1 MPSSRALT
9 VVIAGSLVL
18 AGLLPTASPAFAKSD
33 FSAGPAMGWSSWS
46 VESSTRATYGTSWL
60 TESHV
65 EGAADAVA
73 AKLHSAGYSYINID
87 SGWNADLSFNGH
99 TDGNGIPNPDS
110 TRFPDGISGVANYV
124 HNKGLKL
131 GLYTTVG
138 LDKGV
143 YNQNAPIVGT
153 GCHTQDIAR
162 QPLTSTNGWGSAWQI
177 DYGNSCAQAYINS
190 IVDKFASWG
199 VDLIKVDGTTTSNVA
214 DFQAFSNAIDQSG
227 RTIYLTASAWPVP
240 QSIES
245 QLSPYANGVRVDTDV
260 ECYCGTVSSW
270 SSSVSARWNDLPNWL
285 AGLTPGYWP
294 DLDSMPISNNSGSAI
309 QDGISSVERQS
320 VMTFWSMA
328 SAPLYVGGDVFFLDN
343 EAVSILTNPEVVA
356 VDQSGRFPARI
367 TGGNQQKW
375 RKQLADGSWAVAVY
389 NLGSSSANITVN
401 WSDLGISGSHAV
413 RDLVSRTDLG
423 SFNGSWTA
431 SGVPAHGS
439 RLIRIG

>member
-1 MPSSRALT
+1 MPSSRARALT
-9 VVIAGSLVL
+9 MVIAGSLVL
-18 AGLLPTASPAFAKSD
+18 AGLLPTASPAFAKSN
-33 FSAGPAMGWSSWS
+33 FSSAPAMGWSSWS

-73 AKLHSAGYSYINID
+73 AKLSSAGYSYINID

-131 GLYTTVG
+131 GLYTTAG

-153 GCHTQDIAR
+153 SCHTQDIAR

-177 DYGNSCAQAYINS
+177 NYGNSCAQAYINS
-190 IVDKFASWG
+190 VVHKFASWG

-214 DFQAFSNAIDQSG
+214 DIQAFSNAIDQSG
-227 RTIYLTASAWPVP
+227 RTMYLTASAWPVP

-270 SSSVSARWNDLPNWL
+270 SSSVGARWNDLPNWL
-285 AGLTPGYWP
+285 SGLTPGYWP
-294 DLDSMPISNNSGSAI
+294 
-309 QDGISSVERQS
+309 
-320 VMTFWSMA
+320 
-328 SAPLYVGGDVFFLDN
+328 
-343 EAVSILTNPEVVA
+343 
-356 VDQSGRFPARI
+356 
-367 TGGNQQKW
+367 
-375 RKQLADGSWAVAVY
+375 
-389 NLGSSSANITVN
+389 
-401 WSDLGISGSHAV
+401 
-413 RDLVSRTDLG
+413 
-423 SFNGSWTA
+423 
-431 SGVPAHGS
+431 
-439 RLIRIG
+439 